1 MIGDLL
7 ASTDSKRYK
16 IYAKFLYY
24 VLRVEMPR
32 RQIVLSINTTESEV
46 IQHLRE
52 YRFGKNL
59 EKLHCIYCGSKKVIK
74 YGWRGPAR
82 RYKCKDCGKTFTDTT
97 NTTFENNKIKP
108 STWLL
113 IAYLHLKLGLTTNTI
128 ARELRMPYKTVWG
141 AIKKI
146 QKAAK
151 FFQRHAKA

>member
-1 MIGDLL
+1 MPKKKAVLTINI
-7 ASTDSKRYK
+7 TD
-16 IYAKFLYY
+16 
-24 VLRVEMPR
+24 
-32 RQIVLSINTTESEV
+32 NEV

-59 EKLHCIYCGSKKVIK
+59 ENLHCIYCGSKNVIK
-74 YGWRGPAR
+74 YGWRGPTR

-97 NTTFENNKIKP
+97 GTIFENSKVKP

-113 IAYLHLKLGLTTNTI
+113 IAYLHLKLGLTTSTI
-128 ARELRMPYKTVWG
+128 ARELGMPYKTVWEVV
-141 AIKKI
+141 KKI